1 MYEDD
6 MVLFIAS
13 EDDLQ
18 LAKAIFELFESSS
31 GLGCNESKCQ
41 MVLIHCNL
49 EQVQLAQEL
58 FPCPIKEFPIFY
70 LVIPLLTGKLPKAA
84 FQLMIDRMANK
95 PPTWKG

>member
-31 GLGCNESKCQ
+31 GLGYNESKCQ

-49 EQVQLAQEL
+49 EQV
-58 FPCPIKEFPIFY
+58 
-70 LVIPLLTGKLPKAA
+70 
-84 FQLMIDRMANK
+84 
-95 PPTWKG
+95 